1 MEIAMF
7 EQLLSTAYPWYL
19 WLGVA
24 SGLML
29 VIGLVLAAARRTD
42 GDVYRFE
49 PPRREPMPLYEEGV
63 SS

>member
-1 MEIAMF
+1 MF
-7 EQLLSTAYPWYL
+7 EQLLSTPYPWYL

-29 VIGLVLAAARRTD
+29 VIGLVLAAAQRTN
-42 GDVYRFE
+42 GDVYRSE
-49 PPRREPMPLYEEGV
+49 PPRRQPMPLYEEGV